1 MWPFSKSKTV
11 NKTVVAL
18 LPPLLGTFQEHAKI
32 LKKFLPNVT
41 KNELAYVKSRWSEG
55 IQVRFMSPIKA
66 DTKSSDIIEDLNE
79 DGWHTQIRSL
89 DDPSCDCHNYYSNR
103 CCDGINLGLHTDGNI
118 SVYDVTFPDSLI
130 SRGSFMEELTEDKV
144 IPLTKAEAEHF
155 HSQKVLTTRRAMI
168 VEVA

>member
-1 MWPFSKSKTV
+1 MFSFLKKKTV

-18 LPPLLGTFQEHAKI
+18 LPPLLGTFQEHTKI

-41 KNELAYVKSRWSEG
+41 KSELAYAKSKWSEG
-55 IQVRFMSPIKA
+55 VFVRFMSPIKLDNKSA
-66 DTKSSDIIEDLNE
+66 DTMHDLNE
-79 DGWHTQIRSL
+79 DGWHTQIRSI
-89 DDPSCDCHNYYSNR
+89 DEPSCDCDSYYFSR
-103 CCDGINLGLHTDGNI
+103 CCDGINLGLHTESSI

-155 HSQKVLTTRRAMI
+155 RNQQVLITRRAMI
-168 VEVA
+168 VEAA